1 MSDLIL
7 PLETIQAYLPYV
19 KALATFTLVCVVG
32 FQIDDY
38 IETKNRMNFVAV
50 NRDRVRMRERERE
63 RVMGA
68 KGGNKASLRS
78 SPGAVAKEIVDKLDL
93 KRWLNSETD
102 TDKLGR
108 AGFRG
113 LKAETTFLI
122 ARLVCPLGAIFLA
135 IIVTFGTASFQL
147 SLGSKALIFV
157 ACVYSGLKL
166 PELYLAD
173 LAKKRRISMM
183 RAFPDAMDLL
193 LICVE
198 SGMSIEAAFR
208 KVSQEIGNSS
218 IPLAEELLLTTAE
231 LSFLPDRRLAYD
243 NLYKRTELESA
254 KSLSTVLVQAEKYG
268 TSLGTAIRVLSQD
281 SRETRMQAAEKKA
294 AGLSP
299 KLTVPM
305 ILFFLPALFII
316 ILTPALIQIFKWT

>member
-1 MSDLIL
+1 MSDSVFSPEI
-7 PLETIQAYLPYV
+7 IQAYLPYIIAV
-19 KALATFTLVCVVG
+19 ATFTLVCVVG
-32 FQIDDY
+32 LQILDHF
-38 IETKNRMNFVAV
+38 ETRNRMNFVAI
-50 NRDRVRMRERERE
+50 NRDRVRMRERER
-63 RVMGA
+63 VMGT

-78 SPGAVAKEIVDKLDL
+78 SPGTFAKEIVDKLDL

-135 IIVTFGTASFQL
+135 IIITFGTVSYQF

-157 ACVYSGLKL
+157 GCIYLGLKL
-166 PELYLAD
+166 PEIYLAD
-173 LAKKRRISMM
+173 IAKKRRISMM

-231 LSFLPDRRLAYD
+231 LSFLPDRRLAYE
-243 NLYKRTELESA
+243 NLYKRTEIESA

-268 TSLGTAIRVLSQD
+268 TSLGTAMRVLSQD

>member
-1 MSDLIL
+1 MSNPAQFI
-7 PLETIQAYLPYV
+7 EMIQPYLPHV
-19 KALATFTLVCVVG
+19 KAVATFTFVSVVG
-32 FQIDDY
+32 TQIADHL
-38 IETKNRMNFVAV
+38 ESKNRMNFVTLQ
-50 NRDRVRMRERERE
+50 RDRMRKRERDRI
-63 RVMGA
+63 VDPA
-68 KGGNKASLRS
+68 ANNKANLRS
-78 SPGAVAKEIVDKLDL
+78 STPGAFAKQIVDKLDL
-93 KRWLNSETD
+93 RRWLSSESVI
-102 TDKLGR
+102 DKLNN

-122 ARLVCPLGAIFLA
+122 ARLLCPIGGVFAATTL
-135 IIVTFGTASFQL
+135 IVALSSFAL
-147 SLGSKALIFV
+147 SLMVKALIYI
-157 ACVYSGLKL
+157 ACVYMGLKL
-166 PELYLAD
+166 PELYLND
-173 LAKKRRISMM
+173 LAKKRRGSMM

-193 LICVE
+193 LISVE

-208 KVSQEIGNSS
+208 KVSQEIGNTS

-231 LSFLPDRRLAYD
+231 LSFLPDRRLAYE
-243 NLYKRTELESA
+243 NLYKRTEIEAA

-268 TSLGTAIRVLSQD
+268 TSLGAALRVLSQD
-281 SRETRMQAAEKKA
+281 SREQRMQAAEKKA